1 MSEAEHE
8 SHRRRRAAAHEH
20 AADVH
25 DQAAVTHEGAAAF
38 FEEHDRPDQASREH
52 ELAEDEAA
60 KAADA
65 RDTAKDAAQA
75 EAED

>member
-1 MSEAEHE
+1 
-8 SHRRRRAAAHEH
+8 
-20 AADVH
+20 
-25 DQAAVTHEGAAAF
+25 VTHEGAAAF